1 MSKRFLAG
9 LLFAF
14 LLSTSGCLIS
24 EQMGQ
29 DREDLTFHFDTE
41 FNRIALFARSGALA
55 AVALWLFAGAK
66 KSPGS
71 AVLGGVLL
79 AAAAWLVVKDYP
91 TLRRYHVQVLG
102 EGLVLGIPPEE
113 EMTLPWGAIEEM
125 YVEGVGSATEVPRD
139 EFERR
144 LSLPDWH
151 SMRIT
156 VTGGATHD
164 VDLKLLSVE
173 QRQIL
178 WRAIARRA
186 SLVEIRQP

>member
-1 MSKRFLAG
+1 M
-9 LLFAF
+9 
-14 LLSTSGCLIS
+14 IS
-24 EQMGQ
+24 EQIGQ
-29 DREDLTFHFDTE
+29 DREDLTFHFDTQ
-41 FNRIALFARSGALA
+41 FNRVVLFARSGALA

-66 KSPGS
+66 KSAGS
-71 AVLGGVLL
+71 AVFGVLLL
-79 AAAAWLVVKDYP
+79 AAAAWLFVKDYP
-91 TLRRYHVQVLG
+91 TLSRYRVQVLG

-113 EMTLPWGAIEEM
+113 EMTVPWGAIEEM
-125 YVEGVGSATEVPRD
+125 YVEGVGSASEVPKD